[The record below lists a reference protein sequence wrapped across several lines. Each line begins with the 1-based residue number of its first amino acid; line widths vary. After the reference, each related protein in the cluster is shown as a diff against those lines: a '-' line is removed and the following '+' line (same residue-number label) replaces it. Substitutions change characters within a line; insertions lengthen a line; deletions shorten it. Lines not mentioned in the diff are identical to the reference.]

1 MKTQNDK
8 ESNTKQTYFRSKEF
22 SIIFILIIP
31 LDQSKGFFILYAL
44 FIFST
49 NTLFD
54 KEVALSMGLNLFSME
69 RQEVSRP
76 PGWFSPHFLVFL
88 LEEDFKTK
96 CNRRRP
102 QLAALFAKKK
112 DPSNWM
118 DRENF
123 AEF

>member
-22 SIIFILIIP
+22 SIIFIFIIP

-49 NTLFD
+49 NTLLTKRWLLVWVWICFRWNARKYPD
-54 KEVALSMGLNLFSME
+54 PQGDSLLISLYYYWRKILKQNVIVDALNS
-69 RQEVSRP
+69 
-76 PGWFSPHFLVFL
+76 
-88 LEEDFKTK
+88 
-96 CNRRRP
+96 
-102 QLAALFAKKK
+102 QLYLQKK